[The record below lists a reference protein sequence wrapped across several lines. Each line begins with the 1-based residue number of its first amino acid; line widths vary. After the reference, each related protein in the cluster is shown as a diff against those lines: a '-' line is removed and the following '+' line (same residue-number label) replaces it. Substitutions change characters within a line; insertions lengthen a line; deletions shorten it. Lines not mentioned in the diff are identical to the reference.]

1 MSKKSFYCWYLGF
14 TNAYGFQSPNR
25 IYDLLQN
32 IIKYQNEKSPT
43 SNEPLSTPSKVTL
56 RLSDDSLAI
65 VDNKISG
72 QQQAG
77 RAGSAKSKDHYGST
91 KAYSI
96 SYDNITCVTRINHP
110 NFADIVACIVRS
122 NLNMDLT
129 TGQNKLVLNMHAFRF
144 DSEETAIK
152 MEQYLN
158 YYRKLYKKK
167 YEKQVAKLKK
177 KKSLYKSENN
187 LVRSNSPSQNE
198 HLFNNN
204 LRNSFLKRTTADQ
217 HYGSRVLDNSSIG
230 DGTRSSSSQNERD
243 QSMASPIS
251 PNESFSSPLYQH
263 ENQYFARVPNPHY
276 LTSTENDS
284 SRFVSSFGQPDKTKP
299 AKPAQVEN
307 LHREFS
313 QKLKER
319 QIFLFPAKDY
329 LEERAE
335 AKQKGA
341 NNLNTS
347 SSNDVRYCLNES
359 IVGSEAV
366 RMREKNLK
374 SSDSYENNSL
384 SGSDLSSF
392 REQADQVL
400 KILDDA
406 VEGIYLNPKDLN
418 SNVFE
423 YKPMENTSSSFSG
436 SLQNLSEQ
444 PRLNKKYSASNE
456 SLFKSGRPAEASN
469 SSSFMNQKSASAASG
484 LNEPAFF
491 NLSSEYGVVKKNPLH
506 MIEEEA
512 HQPVQVHKNAIQP
525 SFNHVSNRGDDSY
538 MNGTR
543 NSDKPKHKMSFSNNN
558 NNNNGNIKYS
568 SAQSVQ
574 TPANVGFRNGV
585 LTKLQGY
592 QPQWMSGSFKQEQSS
607 GNGYKKL
614 AHEQSQ
620 HGEPARLGSSFR
632 VVAASNEPALNDRSN
647 VYMNGNQAKLKYSES
662 ARVNNSTATTTNV
675 KQHEIKPSKSKTSNS
690 SNNLFN
696 QKMQNINDKLKNL
709 QDGAHNEYYNE
720 TSQFILK
727 PASSSYKSDSSSNN
741 YKNKILVQ
749 DYNGKSSHLAG
760 TYIDVNNF
768 SKKTP
773 YNNNNLNDFYNSNP
787 ALSLSNRLNDVYY

>member
-32 IIKYQNEKSPT
+32 IIKYQNEKSPST
-43 SNEPLSTPSKVTL
+43 NEPLSTPSKVTL
-56 RLSDDSLAI
+56 RLSDDSLSI
-65 VDNKISG
+65 VDNKIS
-72 QQQAG
+72 QQQTG

-204 LRNSFLKRTTADQ
+204 LRNSFLKRTTTTEQ
-217 HYGSRVLDNSSIG
+217 QYGSRILDNSSIG

-251 PNESFSSPLYQH
+251 PNESFSSPLYQY
-263 ENQYFARVPNPHY
+263 ENQYFAKVPNPQY

-284 SRFVSSFGQPDKTKP
+284 SRFMNSFGQADKTKP
-299 AKPAQVEN
+299 AKPVQVEN

-329 LEERAE
+329 LE
-335 AKQKGA
+335 KGETKKKT

-374 SSDSYENNSL
+374 SNDSYENNSL

-423 YKPMENTSSSFSG
+423 YKPMENSSSSFSG
-436 SLQNLSEQ
+436 SLQNLNEQ

-456 SLFKSGRPAEASN
+456 SLFKSANG
-469 SSSFMNQKSASAASG
+469 SSFMMNQKSASAASG
-484 LNEPAFF
+484 LNEPGFF
-491 NLSSEYGVVKKNPLH
+491 NLSNDYGVIKKNPLH
-506 MIEEEA
+506 MIEEET
-512 HQPVQVHKNAIQP
+512 HQPVVHKNPIQH
-525 SFNHVSNRGDDSY
+525 SFNNVSNHVDNSY
-538 MNGTR
+538 IK

-558 NNNNGNIKYS
+558 NNNSNTKYS

-592 QPQWMSGSFKQEQSS
+592 QPQWMSASFKQQQQEQEQSS

-614 AHEQSQ
+614 AYEQQNQ
-620 HGEPARLGSSFR
+620 HNEPARHTSSFR
-632 VVAASNEPALNDRSN
+632 VAEQILNDRSN

-662 ARVNNSTATTTNV
+662 ARVNNNSTTNNNV
-675 KQHEIKPSKSKTSNS
+675 KQNEIIKSKTSNS

-709 QDGAHNEYYNE
+709 QDGSAAHNEYYNE

-727 PASSSYKSDSSSNN
+727 PASSSYKSDSGSSN
-741 YKNKILVQ
+741 YKNQILVQ
-749 DYNGKSSHLAG
+749 DYNGKSSNLAG

-773 YNNNNLNDFYNSNP
+773 YNNNNYNGFYNSNP